1 MGAHGFE
8 PRRPKA
14 MNLQST
20 PDTVTGLD
28 THGNH
33 KDDNSPAPT
42 VVIGSIHSYKAAA
55 EIRLCSWSQYL
66 GQSGIS
72 PALPSPM
79 YAYTNFP
86 SIC

>member
-1 MGAHGFE
+1 
-8 PRRPKA
+8 
-14 MNLQST
+14 
-20 PDTVTGLD
+20 
-28 THGNH
+28 
-33 KDDNSPAPT
+33 
-42 VVIGSIHSYKAAA
+42 
-55 EIRLCSWSQYL
+55 L